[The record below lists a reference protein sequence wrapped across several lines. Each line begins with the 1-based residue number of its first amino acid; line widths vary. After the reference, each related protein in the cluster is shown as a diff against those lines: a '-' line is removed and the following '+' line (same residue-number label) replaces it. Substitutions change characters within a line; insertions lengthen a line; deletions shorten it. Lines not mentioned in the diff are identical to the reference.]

1 MTTACLTPFTNFF
14 VMPFQYATCCP
25 AWLDSSAIA
34 RTVPA
39 EWDENPWHLWNHRA
53 FIALRESVKRGA
65 YEHCRNCIRYVRHN
79 NGLADLWQPLPD
91 WANPIMSR
99 GPSHLFLSNEHACNL
114 HCWACRPELVTVTP
128 NRERRRRIMNAVL
141 DAFLPDA
148 EFLSVLHSGEIFA
161 SGMHVDLLQRLN
173 EFDNDRLRVELFTNG
188 TLLADR
194 WHTIAPAHDRIY
206 RVKMS
211 IDAATPAT
219 YETVRRGAKWSDLV
233 RGLDL
238 VRTLRESG
246 RLAEFEATFVTR
258 ATNFRDVPA
267 FVDLAIDH
275 GATHVQFILL
285 RQWPHIADDE
295 FQRENLA
302 HPAHPLRAEF
312 EAILQ
317 DERLDH
323 PHVHADNLKPALQT
337 VIR

>member
-1 MTTACLTPFTNFF
+1 M
-14 VMPFQYATCCP
+14 
-25 AWLDSSAIA
+25 IA
-34 RTVPA
+34 
-39 EWDENPWHLWNHRA
+39 L
-53 FIALRESVKRGA
+53 FIACAELPPPPQASAEPVLISLSAPRLLRRISLDLRGTLPD
-65 YEHCRNCIRYVRHN
+65 V
-79 NGLADLWQPLPD
+79 ADLD
-91 WANPIMSR
+91 
-99 GPSHLFLSNEHACNL
+99 
-114 HCWACRPELVTVTP
+114 TVEADP
-128 NRERRRRIMNAVL
+128 GAL
-141 DAFLPDA
+141 DAVVARYLDDP
-148 EFLSVLHSGEIFA
+148 LHEE
-161 SGMHVDLLQRLN
+161 RL
-173 EFDNDRLRVELFTNG
+173 VQ
-188 TLLADR
+188 LLADR

-219 YETVRRGAKWSDLV
+219 YETLRRGAKWSDLV

-302 HPAHPLRAEF
+302 HPDHPLRAEF